1 MAKTCPPTSF
11 EDKGGQRLRRK
22 LADPSYAA
30 RITEI
35 REGMRDM
42 EQLGAAG
49 TDQSGTSLHDQ
60 TG

>member
-1 MAKTCPPTSF
+1 MSF
-11 EDKGGQRLRRK
+11 EDRGGQRLRRK
-22 LADPSYAA
+22 LADGARAA
-30 RITEI
+30 RTTEI

-49 TDQSGTSLHDQ
+49 TDESGTSRHDQ